1 MYMMCVIFAFVCVWG
16 GHGQLN
22 TACWAVFPA
31 ALLSRYI
38 IKVYMHLG
46 GNMELTMIETSNNWN
61 GDALKALSE
70 TEVFPAQNGD
80 PLCLQV

>member
-1 MYMMCVIFAFVCVWG
+1 
-16 GHGQLN
+16 
-22 TACWAVFPA
+22 
-31 ALLSRYI
+31 
-38 IKVYMHLG
+38 MHLG
-46 GNMELTMIETSNNWN
+46 GNVELTMIETSNNWN